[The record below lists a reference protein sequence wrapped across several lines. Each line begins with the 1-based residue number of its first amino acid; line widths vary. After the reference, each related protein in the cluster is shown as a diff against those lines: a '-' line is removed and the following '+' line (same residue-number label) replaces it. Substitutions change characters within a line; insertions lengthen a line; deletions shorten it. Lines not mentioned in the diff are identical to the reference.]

1 MTDYEPLDW
10 PAYFQSKRRYAIPP
24 QKDPT
29 NIVYTLYE
37 SNAGRKHLPVIVL
50 IHGAGH
56 CARSFA
62 LVAQALHAS
71 HNLSLH
77 ARILCPDL
85 RGHGETTSDD
95 QTNLD
100 LENLAQDLE
109 TLLLSLYG
117 DNDGRYL
124 DKAGKEIGRGPPNI
138 HLIGHSMGGS
148 IVTEV
153 AYRNRVPNISSLF
166 VLDMAEANGH
176 AAPRAIRAWCEAR
189 PPVCRTI
196 TQAIKWG
203 VESGTVRNILSAR
216 ISFPGMI
223 AYNPTAL
230 IPATPSTNPTH
241 NPNNPPEPTMGGFTW
256 RTDLLASEHHCP
268 SWFRNQN
275 HKFLS
280 SVLNPNPNN
289 NPQKVPKMLIFAEHS
304 RRLDT
309 ELSSARLEGRFEFLR
324 ILQVG
329 HAVQEDDPEAVT
341 NALIQYWQELGVC
354 FKPLPKHQDF

>member
-71 HNLSLH
+71 PNLSLH

-124 DKAGKEIGRGPPNI
+124 DKTGKEIGRGPPNI

-166 VLDMAEANGH
+166 VLDMAE
-176 AAPRAIRAWCEAR
+176 
-189 PPVCRTI
+189 
-196 TQAIKWG
+196 
-203 VESGTVRNILSAR
+203 VESGTVRNALSAR

-223 AYNPTAL
+223 VYNPTAL
-230 IPATPSTNPTH
+230 IPATNPTH

-256 RTDLLASEHHCP
+256 RTDLLASEHHCL

-280 SVLNPNPNN
+280 SVLNPTPNN
-289 NPQKVPKMLIFAEHS
+289 NPQKIPKMLIFAEHS

-324 ILQVG
+324 ILQAG

-354 FKPLPKHQDF
+354 FKPLPKHQEPLLDV

>member
-10 PAYFQSKRRYAIPP
+10 PAFFQSKRQYAIPP

-29 NIVYTLYE
+29 NIVYNLYE

-50 IHGAGH
+50 VHGAGH

-71 HNLSLH
+71 PNLSLH

-100 LENLAQDLE
+100 VENLAQDLE

-124 DKAGKEIGRGPPNI
+124 DKTGKEIGRGPPNI
-138 HLIGHSMGGS
+138 HLVGHSMGGS

-166 VLDMAEANGH
+166 VLDMAEVVVIGKSN
-176 AAPRAIRAWCEAR
+176 
-189 PPVCRTI
+189 
-196 TQAIKWG
+196 
-203 VESGTVRNILSAR
+203 NIN
-216 ISFPGMI
+216 I
-223 AYNPTAL
+223 
-230 IPATPSTNPTH
+230 
-241 NPNNPPEPTMGGFTW
+241 
-256 RTDLLASEHHCP
+256 
-268 SWFRNQN
+268 
-275 HKFLS
+275 
-280 SVLNPNPNN
+280 
-289 NPQKVPKMLIFAEHS
+289 
-304 RRLDT
+304 
-309 ELSSARLEGRFEFLR
+309 
-324 ILQVG
+324 
-329 HAVQEDDPEAVT
+329 
-341 NALIQYWQELGVC
+341 C
-354 FKPLPKHQDF
+354 FV